1 MVAENYEAVLK
12 GKYPGKAHAKRV
24 VDLIRKDIPDA
35 NGIIYLESQ
44 LTRMMEDSDEPEPF
58 RCVIPAPYLYQDI
71 F

>member
-1 MVAENYEAVLK
+1 
-12 GKYPGKAHAKRV
+12 
-24 VDLIRKDIPDA
+24 
-35 NGIIYLESQ
+35 